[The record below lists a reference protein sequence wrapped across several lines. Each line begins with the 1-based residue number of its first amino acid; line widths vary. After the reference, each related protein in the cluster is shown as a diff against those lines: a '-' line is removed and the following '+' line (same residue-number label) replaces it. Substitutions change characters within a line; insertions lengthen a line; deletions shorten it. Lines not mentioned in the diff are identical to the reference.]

1 MRNRAK
7 CKLCKSIIESFHSVD
22 YVVCECGE
30 IAIDGGDYRFKN
42 YAKNWENFIRVD
54 DFDNE
59 IPIKVVDAMSDEKHE
74 LSGNSGQMKEESL
87 YLSTFFQ
94 MIDNLNLL
102 PEHVKDQAV
111 TNRDLYHILK
121 SFADELK
128 N

>member
-7 CKLCKSIIESFHSVD
+7 CKLCKSIIESFHSAD
-22 YVVCECGE
+22 YVGCQCGE

-42 YAKNWENFIRVD
+42 YAKNWENFIRID
-54 DFDNE
+54 DLGNE
-59 IPIKVVDAMSDEKHE
+59 IPIKIVDPEKKE
-74 LSGNSGQMKEESL
+74 TEEKKEENILS
-87 YLSTFFQ
+87 LSTFFQ
-94 MIDNLNLL
+94 MIENLNQL

-121 SFADELK
+121 SFADELR